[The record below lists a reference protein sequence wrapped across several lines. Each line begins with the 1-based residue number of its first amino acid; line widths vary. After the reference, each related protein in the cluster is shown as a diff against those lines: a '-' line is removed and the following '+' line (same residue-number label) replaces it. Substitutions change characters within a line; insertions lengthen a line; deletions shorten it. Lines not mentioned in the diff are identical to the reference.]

1 MKMKNNKKSSLRS
14 FRMRLLKEDLWEKLR
29 EKRVI
34 IPPPKDRTQLGTNVR
49 PVKLPYISDIGIV
62 SHRID

>member
-29 EKRVI
+29 GKKSNY
-34 IPPPKDRTQLGTNVR
+34 PFSPK
-49 PVKLPYISDIGIV
+49 
-62 SHRID
+62 